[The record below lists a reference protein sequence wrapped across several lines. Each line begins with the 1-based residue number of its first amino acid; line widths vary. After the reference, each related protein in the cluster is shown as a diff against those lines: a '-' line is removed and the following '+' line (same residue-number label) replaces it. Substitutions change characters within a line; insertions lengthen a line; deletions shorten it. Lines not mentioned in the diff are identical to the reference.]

1 MENNGKGIFYGVIGV
16 ATLIVAIIGAT
27 FAFFTASGGNDA
39 TTVTGTTA
47 SGASIRLTV
56 TPQLPATELQG
67 TNGRML
73 PLKDSLLSTAISK
86 SCVDASG
93 SVACQVYSV
102 QVTNNG
108 TAPVNVATQ
117 MQITTLA
124 DIANLKWQVL
134 SGTSVADFAVTGS
147 PVTDHSKTSYIE
159 DNENLGS
166 GSSATYYFIVWLSD
180 PDTDQTPTDASK
192 TFIGTVTAN
201 AINADGTAASNIT
214 ATFTA

>member
-27 FAFFTASGGNDA
+27 FAFFTAAGGSDT

-47 SGASIRLTV
+47 SGASIGLTV
-56 TPQLPATELQG
+56 TPELPATELQG
-67 TNGRML
+67 TSGRML
-73 PLKDSLLSTAISK
+73 PLKDNLLSTAISK

-134 SGTSVADFAVTGS
+134 SGTSVADF
-147 PVTDHSKTSYIE
+147 
-159 DNENLGS
+159 L
-166 GSSATYYFIVWLSD
+166 
-180 PDTDQTPTDASK
+180 
-192 TFIGTVTAN
+192 
-201 AINADGTAASNIT
+201 
-214 ATFTA
+214 